1 MKSKFI
7 KSTIILLIGGLL
19 TKILSMVI
27 RIFLTRAITTK
38 GIGLYML
45 ILPTFNL
52 FITLSTFSLPIS
64 ISKLISEN
72 KKRSKNIILSII
84 PVSLLYNFIL
94 MFILIIISPLISKY
108 LLNNTT
114 LYYPVM
120 AISLTLPFICISNII
135 KGYFFG
141 KERMFPYI
149 MSNIIEQIVRLIL
162 TITLI
167 PKLMTINLT
176 IAIVGVVLINIV
188 SELSSTITMMFFI
201 PKVID
206 LKVEDFKYNKSIFRE
221 ILNVSIPTTGSRLIG
236 SITYFLEPIIL
247 TFVLLQVGYTNDFI
261 TNQYGIINGYVFPIL
276 LLPSFF
282 TMAISNALL
291 PVMSNNYNNNRKS
304 YAKNK
309 LKQAII
315 ISLLVGVPATI
326 ILMIFPE
333 FFLKLIYNTTL
344 GSNYIRIVAPVFIL
358 HYIQAPLTI
367 ALQAMG
373 KSKIAMKG
381 TLYGSIIRTIL
392 LFTTSYLKIGIWGL
406 IIATASNII
415 YITLQH
421 LYYVKKYI

>member
-1 MKSKFI
+1 
-7 KSTIILLIGGLL
+7 
-19 TKILSMVI
+19 
-27 RIFLTRAITTK
+27 
-38 GIGLYML
+38 ML

-141 KERMFPYI
+141 KERMFPYT

-206 LKVEDFKYNKSIFRE
+206 LKVEDFKYNKGIFRE

-261 TNQYGIINGYVFPIL
+261 TNQYGIINGYVYPIL

-367 ALQAMG
+367 TLQAMG

-406 IIATASNII
+406 IIATTSNII

>member
-1 MKSKFI
+1 
-7 KSTIILLIGGLL
+7 
-19 TKILSMVI
+19 
-27 RIFLTRAITTK
+27 
-38 GIGLYML
+38 
-45 ILPTFNL
+45 
-52 FITLSTFSLPIS
+52 
-64 ISKLISEN
+64 
-72 KKRSKNIILSII
+72 
-84 PVSLLYNFIL
+84 

-141 KERMFPYI
+141 KEKMIPYT

-167 PKLMTINLT
+167 PKLMIINLT

-188 SELSSTITMMFFI
+188 SELSSTITMMLFI
-201 PKVID
+201 PKIID
-206 LKVEDFKYNKSIFRE
+206 LKVEDFKYNKGIFRE

-291 PVMSNNYNNNRKS
+291 PVMSNNYNNNRKL

-406 IIATASNII
+406 IIATTSNIV

>member
-1 MKSKFI
+1 
-7 KSTIILLIGGLL
+7 
-19 TKILSMVI
+19 
-27 RIFLTRAITTK
+27 
-38 GIGLYML
+38 ML

-141 KERMFPYI
+141 KERMFPYT

-206 LKVEDFKYNKSIFRE
+206 LKVEDFKYNKGIFRE

-261 TNQYGIINGYVFPIL
+261 TNQYGIINGYVYPIL

-291 PVMSNNYNNNRKS
+291 PVVSNNYNNNRKS

-344 GSNYIRIVAPVFIL
+344 GSNYIRIVAPIFIL

>member
-1 MKSKFI
+1 
-7 KSTIILLIGGLL
+7 
-19 TKILSMVI
+19 
-27 RIFLTRAITTK
+27 
-38 GIGLYML
+38 ML

-84 PVSLLYNFIL
+84 PISLLYNFIL

-141 KERMFPYI
+141 KEKMFPYT

-188 SELSSTITMMFFI
+188 SELSSTITMMLFI

-206 LKVEDFKYNKSIFRE
+206 LKVEDFKYNKGIFRE

-261 TNQYGIINGYVFPIL
+261 TNQYGIINGYVYPIL

>member
-1 MKSKFI
+1 
-7 KSTIILLIGGLL
+7 
-19 TKILSMVI
+19 
-27 RIFLTRAITTK
+27 
-38 GIGLYML
+38 ML

-141 KERMFPYI
+141 KERMFPYT

-162 TITLI
+162 TITII

-188 SELSSTITMMFFI
+188 SELSSTITMMLFI

-206 LKVEDFKYNKSIFRE
+206 LKVEDFKYNKGIFRE
-221 ILNVSIPTTGSRLIG
+221 ILNVSIPTTSSRLIG

-261 TNQYGIINGYVFPIL
+261 TNQYGIINGYVYPIL

>member
-1 MKSKFI
+1 
-7 KSTIILLIGGLL
+7 
-19 TKILSMVI
+19 
-27 RIFLTRAITTK
+27 
-38 GIGLYML
+38 ML

-188 SELSSTITMMFFI
+188 SELSSTITMMLFI

-206 LKVEDFKYNKSIFRE
+206 LKVEDFKYNKGIFRE

-247 TFVLLQVGYTNDFI
+247 TYVLLQVGYTNDFI
-261 TNQYGIINGYVFPIL
+261 TNQYGIINGYVYPIL

-367 ALQAMG
+367 TLQAIG

-406 IIATASNII
+406 IIATTSNIV

>member
-1 MKSKFI
+1 
-7 KSTIILLIGGLL
+7 
-19 TKILSMVI
+19 
-27 RIFLTRAITTK
+27 
-38 GIGLYML
+38 ML

-84 PVSLLYNFIL
+84 PISLLYNFIL
-94 MFILIIISPLISKY
+94 MFILIIISSLISKY

-141 KERMFPYI
+141 KEKMFPYT

-188 SELSSTITMMFFI
+188 SELSSTITMMLFI

-206 LKVEDFKYNKSIFRE
+206 LKVEDFKYNKGIFRE

-247 TFVLLQVGYTNDFI
+247 TYVLLQVGYTNDFI

-315 ISLLVGVPATI
+315 ISLLVGIPATI

-367 ALQAMG
+367 TLQAMG

>member
-1 MKSKFI
+1 
-7 KSTIILLIGGLL
+7 
-19 TKILSMVI
+19 
-27 RIFLTRAITTK
+27 
-38 GIGLYML
+38 ML

-84 PVSLLYNFIL
+84 PISLLYNFIL

-141 KERMFPYI
+141 KEQMFPYT

-188 SELSSTITMMFFI
+188 SELSSTITMMLFI

-206 LKVEDFKYNKSIFRE
+206 LKVEDFKYNKGIFRE

-261 TNQYGIINGYVFPIL
+261 TNQYGIINGYVYPIL

-344 GSNYIRIVAPVFIL
+344 GSNYIRIVAPIFIL

>member
-27 RIFLTRAITTK
+27 RIALTRAITTK

-45 ILPTFNL
+45 VLPTFNL
-52 FITLSTFSLPIS
+52 FITLCTFSLPIS

-84 PVSLLYNFIL
+84 PISLLYNFIL
-94 MFILIIISPLISKY
+94 MFILIIISPFISKY
-108 LLNNTT
+108 LLNNAS

-120 AISLTLPFICISNII
+120 SIALTLPFICTSNIL

-141 KERMFPYI
+141 KERMLPYTL
-149 MSNIIEQIVRLIL
+149 SNIVEQLIRLFL
-162 TITLI
+162 TVTII
-167 PKLMTINLT
+167 PKFMKINLN
-176 IAIVGVVLINIV
+176 IAITGVVLINII
-188 SELSSTITMMFFI
+188 SELSSTITMMLFA

-206 LKVEDFKYNKSIFRE
+206 LKVEDFKYNKAIFRD
-221 ILNVSIPTTGSRLIG
+221 ILNVSIPTTSSRLIG

-247 TFVLLQVGYTNDFI
+247 TYVLAKVGYSNDFI
-261 TNQYGIINGYVFPIL
+261 TTQYGIINGYVYPIL

-291 PVMSNNYNNNRKS
+291 PVISNNYNNNRKT
-304 YAKNK
+304 YAKYK

-326 ILMIFPE
+326 IIMIFPD
-333 FFLKLIYNTTL
+333 FFLKLIYNTNL
-344 GSNYIRIVAPVFIL
+344 GSNYIKIIAPIFIL
-358 HYIQAPLTI
+358 HYIQSPLTI
-367 ALQAMG
+367 TLQAIG
-373 KSKIAMKG
+373 KSNIAMKG

-392 LFTTSYLKIGIWGL
+392 LFATSYFKIGIWGL
-406 IIATASNII
+406 IIATSSNII
-415 YITLQH
+415 YVTLQH
-421 LYYVKKYI
+421 IYYVKKYI

>member
-1 MKSKFI
+1 
-7 KSTIILLIGGLL
+7 
-19 TKILSMVI
+19 
-27 RIFLTRAITTK
+27 
-38 GIGLYML
+38 
-45 ILPTFNL
+45 
-52 FITLSTFSLPIS
+52 
-64 ISKLISEN
+64 
-72 KKRSKNIILSII
+72 
-84 PVSLLYNFIL
+84 
-94 MFILIIISPLISKY
+94 
-108 LLNNTT
+108 
-114 LYYPVM
+114 
-120 AISLTLPFICISNII
+120 
-135 KGYFFG
+135 
-141 KERMFPYI
+141 
-149 MSNIIEQIVRLIL
+149 
-162 TITLI
+162 
-167 PKLMTINLT
+167 
-176 IAIVGVVLINIV
+176 
-188 SELSSTITMMFFI
+188 MMFFI

-206 LKVEDFKYNKSIFRE
+206 LKVEDFKYNKGIFRE

-261 TNQYGIINGYVFPIL
+261 TNQYGIINGYVYPIL

-291 PVMSNNYNNNRKS
+291 PVVSNNYNNNRKS

-344 GSNYIRIVAPVFIL
+344 GSNYIRIVAPIFIL

-367 ALQAMG
+367 TLQAMG

-406 IIATASNII
+406 IIATTSNII

>member
-1 MKSKFI
+1 
-7 KSTIILLIGGLL
+7 
-19 TKILSMVI
+19 
-27 RIFLTRAITTK
+27 
-38 GIGLYML
+38 
-45 ILPTFNL
+45 
-52 FITLSTFSLPIS
+52 
-64 ISKLISEN
+64 
-72 KKRSKNIILSII
+72 
-84 PVSLLYNFIL
+84 

-188 SELSSTITMMFFI
+188 SELSSTITMMLFI

-206 LKVEDFKYNKSIFRE
+206 LKVEDFKYNKGIFRE

-247 TFVLLQVGYTNDFI
+247 TYVLLQVGYTNDFI
-261 TNQYGIINGYVFPIL
+261 TNQYGIINGYVYPIL

-291 PVMSNNYNNNRKS
+291 PVVSNNYNNNRKS

-344 GSNYIRIVAPVFIL
+344 GSNYIRIVAPIFIL

-406 IIATASNII
+406 IIATTSNII

>member
-7 KSTIILLIGGLL
+7 KSTIILLVGGLL

-84 PVSLLYNFIL
+84 PISLLYNFIL

-141 KERMFPYI
+141 KEKMFPYT

-188 SELSSTITMMFFI
+188 SELSSTITMMLFI

-206 LKVEDFKYNKSIFRE
+206 LKVEDFKYNKGIFRE

-261 TNQYGIINGYVFPIL
+261 TNQYGIINGYVYPIL

-315 ISLLVGVPATI
+315 ISLLVGVPAKI
-326 ILMIFPE
+326 ILMIFPK

-367 ALQAMG
+367 TLQAMG

>member
-1 MKSKFI
+1 
-7 KSTIILLIGGLL
+7 
-19 TKILSMVI
+19 
-27 RIFLTRAITTK
+27 
-38 GIGLYML
+38 
-45 ILPTFNL
+45 
-52 FITLSTFSLPIS
+52 
-64 ISKLISEN
+64 
-72 KKRSKNIILSII
+72 
-84 PVSLLYNFIL
+84 
-94 MFILIIISPLISKY
+94 
-108 LLNNTT
+108 
-114 LYYPVM
+114 M

-141 KERMFPYI
+141 KERMFPYT

-188 SELSSTITMMFFI
+188 SELSSTITMMLFI

-206 LKVEDFKYNKSIFRE
+206 LKVEDFKYNKGIFRE

-367 ALQAMG
+367 TLQAMG

-406 IIATASNII
+406 IIATTSNII
-415 YITLQH
+415 YVTIQH
-421 LYYVKKYI
+421 IYYVKKYI

>member
-1 MKSKFI
+1 
-7 KSTIILLIGGLL
+7 
-19 TKILSMVI
+19 
-27 RIFLTRAITTK
+27 
-38 GIGLYML
+38 ML

-141 KERMFPYI
+141 KERMFPYT

-206 LKVEDFKYNKSIFRE
+206 LKVEDFKYNKGIFRE

-261 TNQYGIINGYVFPIL
+261 TNQYGIINGYVYPIL

-344 GSNYIRIVAPVFIL
+344 GSNYIRIVAPVFIM

-406 IIATASNII
+406 IIATTSNIV

>member
-1 MKSKFI
+1 
-7 KSTIILLIGGLL
+7 
-19 TKILSMVI
+19 
-27 RIFLTRAITTK
+27 
-38 GIGLYML
+38 ML

-188 SELSSTITMMFFI
+188 SELSSTITMMLFI

-206 LKVEDFKYNKSIFRE
+206 LKVEDFKYNKGIFRE

-261 TNQYGIINGYVFPIL
+261 TNQYGIINGYVYPIL

-291 PVMSNNYNNNRKS
+291 PVVSNNYNNNRKS

-373 KSKIAMKG
+373 KSRIAMKG

-406 IIATASNII
+406 IIATTSNIV

>member
-1 MKSKFI
+1 
-7 KSTIILLIGGLL
+7 
-19 TKILSMVI
+19 
-27 RIFLTRAITTK
+27 
-38 GIGLYML
+38 ML

-84 PVSLLYNFIL
+84 PISLLYNFIL

-141 KERMFPYI
+141 KEKMFPYT

-188 SELSSTITMMFFI
+188 SELSSTITMMLFI

-206 LKVEDFKYNKSIFRE
+206 LKVEDFKYNKGIFRE

-261 TNQYGIINGYVFPIL
+261 TNQYGIINGYVYPIL

-406 IIATASNII
+406 IIATTSNII

>member
-27 RIFLTRAITTK
+27 RIALTRAITTK

-45 ILPTFNL
+45 VLPTFNL
-52 FITLSTFSLPIS
+52 FITLCTFSLPIS

-84 PVSLLYNFIL
+84 PISLLYNFIL
-94 MFILIIISPLISKY
+94 MFILIIISPFISKY
-108 LLNNTT
+108 LLNNAS

-120 AISLTLPFICISNII
+120 SIALTLPFICTSNIL

-141 KERMFPYI
+141 KERMLPYTL
-149 MSNIIEQIVRLIL
+149 SNIVEQLIRLFL
-162 TITLI
+162 TVTII
-167 PKLMTINLT
+167 PKFMKINLN
-176 IAIVGVVLINIV
+176 IAITGVVLINII
-188 SELSSTITMMFFI
+188 SELSSTITMLLFA

-206 LKVEDFKYNKSIFRE
+206 LKVEDFKYNKAIFRD
-221 ILNVSIPTTGSRLIG
+221 ILNVSIPTTSSRLIG

-247 TFVLLQVGYTNDFI
+247 TYVLAKVGYSNDFI
-261 TNQYGIINGYVFPIL
+261 TTQYGIINGYVYPIL

-291 PVMSNNYNNNRKS
+291 PVISNNYNNNRKT
-304 YAKNK
+304 YAKCK

-326 ILMIFPE
+326 IIMIFPD
-333 FFLKLIYNTTL
+333 FFLKLIYNTNL
-344 GSNYIRIVAPVFIL
+344 GSNYIKIIAPIFIL
-358 HYIQAPLTI
+358 HYIQSPLTI
-367 ALQAMG
+367 TLQAIG
-373 KSKIAMKG
+373 KSNIAMKG

-392 LFTTSYLKIGIWGL
+392 LFATSYFKIGIWGL
-406 IIATASNII
+406 IIATSSNII
-415 YITLQH
+415 YVTLQH
-421 LYYVKKYI
+421 IYYVKKYI

>member
-1 MKSKFI
+1 
-7 KSTIILLIGGLL
+7 
-19 TKILSMVI
+19 
-27 RIFLTRAITTK
+27 
-38 GIGLYML
+38 
-45 ILPTFNL
+45 
-52 FITLSTFSLPIS
+52 
-64 ISKLISEN
+64 
-72 KKRSKNIILSII
+72 
-84 PVSLLYNFIL
+84 

-141 KERMFPYI
+141 KEKMFPYT

-188 SELSSTITMMFFI
+188 SELSSTITMMLFI

-206 LKVEDFKYNKSIFRE
+206 LKVEDFKYNKGIFRE

-261 TNQYGIINGYVFPIL
+261 TNQYGIINGYVYHIL

>member
-1 MKSKFI
+1 
-7 KSTIILLIGGLL
+7 
-19 TKILSMVI
+19 
-27 RIFLTRAITTK
+27 
-38 GIGLYML
+38 ML

-188 SELSSTITMMFFI
+188 SELSSTITMMLFI

-206 LKVEDFKYNKSIFRE
+206 LKVEDFKYNKGIFRE

-247 TFVLLQVGYTNDFI
+247 TYVLLQVGYTNDFI
-261 TNQYGIINGYVFPIL
+261 TNQYGIINGYVYPIL

-291 PVMSNNYNNNRKS
+291 PVVSNNYNNNRKS

-309 LKQAII
+309 IQQAII

-406 IIATASNII
+406 IIATTSNIV

>member
-84 PVSLLYNFIL
+84 PISLLYNFIL

-141 KERMFPYI
+141 KEKMFPYT
-149 MSNIIEQIVRLIL
+149 MSNIIEQIARLIL

-188 SELSSTITMMFFI
+188 SELSSTITMMLFI

-206 LKVEDFKYNKSIFRE
+206 LKVEDFKYNKGIFRE

-367 ALQAMG
+367 TLQAIG

-406 IIATASNII
+406 IIATTSNII
-415 YITLQH
+415 YVTIQH
-421 LYYVKKYI
+421 IYYVKKYI

>member
-1 MKSKFI
+1 
-7 KSTIILLIGGLL
+7 
-19 TKILSMVI
+19 
-27 RIFLTRAITTK
+27 
-38 GIGLYML
+38 
-45 ILPTFNL
+45 
-52 FITLSTFSLPIS
+52 
-64 ISKLISEN
+64 
-72 KKRSKNIILSII
+72 
-84 PVSLLYNFIL
+84 

-141 KERMFPYI
+141 KEKMFPYT

-176 IAIVGVVLINIV
+176 IAIVGVVIINIV
-188 SELSSTITMMFFI
+188 SELSSTITMMLFI

-206 LKVEDFKYNKSIFRE
+206 LKVEDFKYNKGIFRE

-261 TNQYGIINGYVFPIL
+261 TNQYGIINGYVYPIL

-367 ALQAMG
+367 TLQAMG

-406 IIATASNII
+406 IIATTSNII
-415 YITLQH
+415 YVTIQH
-421 LYYVKKYI
+421 IYYVKKYI

>member
-1 MKSKFI
+1 
-7 KSTIILLIGGLL
+7 
-19 TKILSMVI
+19 
-27 RIFLTRAITTK
+27 
-38 GIGLYML
+38 ML

-84 PVSLLYNFIL
+84 PISLLYNFIL

-141 KERMFPYI
+141 KEKMFPYT

-188 SELSSTITMMFFI
+188 SELSSTITMMLFI

-206 LKVEDFKYNKSIFRE
+206 LKVEDFKYNKGIFRE

-261 TNQYGIINGYVFPIL
+261 TNQYGIINGYVYPIL

-367 ALQAMG
+367 TLQAMG

-406 IIATASNII
+406 IIATTSNII

>member
-27 RIFLTRAITTK
+27 RIALTRAITTK

-45 ILPTFNL
+45 VLPTFNL
-52 FITLSTFSLPIS
+52 FITLCTFSLPIS

-84 PVSLLYNFIL
+84 PISLLYNFIL
-94 MFILIIISPLISKY
+94 MFILIIISPFISKY
-108 LLNNTT
+108 LLNNAS

-120 AISLTLPFICISNII
+120 SIALTLPFICTSNIL

-141 KERMFPYI
+141 KERMLPYTL
-149 MSNIIEQIVRLIL
+149 SNIVEQLIRLFL
-162 TITLI
+162 TVTII
-167 PKLMTINLT
+167 PKFMKINLN
-176 IAIVGVVLINIV
+176 IAITGVVLINII
-188 SELSSTITMMFFI
+188 SELSSTITMLLFA

-206 LKVEDFKYNKSIFRE
+206 LKVEDFKYNKAIFRD
-221 ILNVSIPTTGSRLIG
+221 ILNVSIPTTSSRLIG

-247 TFVLLQVGYTNDFI
+247 TYVLTKVGYSNDFI
-261 TNQYGIINGYVFPIL
+261 TTQYGIINGYVYPIL

-291 PVMSNNYNNNRKS
+291 PVISNNYNNNRKT
-304 YAKNK
+304 YAKYK

-326 ILMIFPE
+326 IIMIFPD
-333 FFLKLIYNTTL
+333 FFLKLIYNTNL
-344 GSNYIRIVAPVFIL
+344 GSNYIKIIAPIFIL
-358 HYIQAPLTI
+358 HYIQSPLTI
-367 ALQAMG
+367 TLQAIG
-373 KSKIAMKG
+373 KSNIAMKG

-392 LFTTSYLKIGIWGL
+392 LFVTSYFKIGIWGL
-406 IIATASNII
+406 IIATSSNII
-415 YITLQH
+415 YVTLQH
-421 LYYVKKYI
+421 IYYVKKYI

>member
-1 MKSKFI
+1 
-7 KSTIILLIGGLL
+7 
-19 TKILSMVI
+19 
-27 RIFLTRAITTK
+27 
-38 GIGLYML
+38 ML

-84 PVSLLYNFIL
+84 PISLLYNFIL

-141 KERMFPYI
+141 KEKMFPYT

-188 SELSSTITMMFFI
+188 SELSSTITMMLFI

-206 LKVEDFKYNKSIFRE
+206 LKVEDFKYNKGIFRE
-221 ILNVSIPTTGSRLIG
+221 ILNVSVPTTGSRLIG

-247 TFVLLQVGYTNDFI
+247 TFVLLQIGYTNDFI
-261 TNQYGIINGYVFPIL
+261 TNQYGIINGYVYPIL

-291 PVMSNNYNNNRKS
+291 PVMSNNYNNNRKT

-367 ALQAMG
+367 TLQAMG

-406 IIATASNII
+406 IIATTSNII

>member
-1 MKSKFI
+1 
-7 KSTIILLIGGLL
+7 
-19 TKILSMVI
+19 
-27 RIFLTRAITTK
+27 
-38 GIGLYML
+38 ML

-141 KERMFPYI
+141 KERMFPYT

-162 TITLI
+162 TITII

-188 SELSSTITMMFFI
+188 SEMSSTITMMLFI
-201 PKVID
+201 PKVIN
-206 LKVEDFKYNKSIFRE
+206 LKVEDFKYNKGIFRE

-261 TNQYGIINGYVFPIL
+261 TNQYGIINGYVYPIL

>member
-1 MKSKFI
+1 
-7 KSTIILLIGGLL
+7 
-19 TKILSMVI
+19 
-27 RIFLTRAITTK
+27 
-38 GIGLYML
+38 
-45 ILPTFNL
+45 
-52 FITLSTFSLPIS
+52 
-64 ISKLISEN
+64 
-72 KKRSKNIILSII
+72 
-84 PVSLLYNFIL
+84 

-141 KERMFPYI
+141 KEKMFPYT

-188 SELSSTITMMFFI
+188 SELSSTITMMLFI
-201 PKVID
+201 PKIID
-206 LKVEDFKYNKSIFRE
+206 LKVEDFKYNKGIFRE

-247 TFVLLQVGYTNDFI
+247 TFVLLQIGYTNDFI

-367 ALQAMG
+367 TLQAMG

-406 IIATASNII
+406 IIATTSNII
-415 YITLQH
+415 YVTIQH
-421 LYYVKKYI
+421 IYYVKKYI

>member
-1 MKSKFI
+1 
-7 KSTIILLIGGLL
+7 
-19 TKILSMVI
+19 
-27 RIFLTRAITTK
+27 
-38 GIGLYML
+38 ML

-141 KERMFPYI
+141 KEKMFPYT

-162 TITLI
+162 TITII

-188 SELSSTITMMFFI
+188 SELSSTITMMLFI

-206 LKVEDFKYNKSIFRE
+206 LKVEDFKYNKGIFRE

-261 TNQYGIINGYVFPIL
+261 TNQYGIINGYVYPIL

>member
-27 RIFLTRAITTK
+27 RIALTRAITTK

-45 ILPTFNL
+45 VLPTFNL
-52 FITLSTFSLPIS
+52 FITLCTFSLPIS

-84 PVSLLYNFIL
+84 PISLLYNFIL
-94 MFILIIISPLISKY
+94 MFILIIISPFISKY
-108 LLNNTT
+108 LLNNAS

-120 AISLTLPFICISNII
+120 SIALTLPFICTSNIL

-141 KERMFPYI
+141 KERMLPYTL
-149 MSNIIEQIVRLIL
+149 SNIVEQLIRLFL
-162 TITLI
+162 TVTII
-167 PKLMTINLT
+167 PKFMKINLN
-176 IAIVGVVLINIV
+176 IAITGVVLINII
-188 SELSSTITMMFFI
+188 SELSSTITMMLFA

-206 LKVEDFKYNKSIFRE
+206 LKVEDFKYNKAIFRD
-221 ILNVSIPTTGSRLIG
+221 ILNVSIPTTSSRLIG

-247 TFVLLQVGYTNDFI
+247 TYVLAKVGYSNDFI
-261 TNQYGIINGYVFPIL
+261 TTQYGIINGYVYPIL

-291 PVMSNNYNNNRKS
+291 PVISNNYNNNRKT
-304 YAKNK
+304 YAKYK

-326 ILMIFPE
+326 IIMIFPD
-333 FFLKLIYNTTL
+333 FFLKLIYNTNL
-344 GSNYIRIVAPVFIL
+344 GSNYIKIIAPIFIL
-358 HYIQAPLTI
+358 HYIQSPLTI
-367 ALQAMG
+367 TLQAIG
-373 KSKIAMKG
+373 KSNIAMKG

-392 LFTTSYLKIGIWGL
+392 LFVTSYFKIGIWGL
-406 IIATASNII
+406 IIATSSNII
-415 YITLQH
+415 YVTLQH
-421 LYYVKKYI
+421 IYYVKKYI

>member
-1 MKSKFI
+1 
-7 KSTIILLIGGLL
+7 
-19 TKILSMVI
+19 
-27 RIFLTRAITTK
+27 
-38 GIGLYML
+38 ML

-141 KERMFPYI
+141 KEKMFPYT

-167 PKLMTINLT
+167 PKLMIINLT

-188 SELSSTITMMFFI
+188 SELSSTITMMLFI

-206 LKVEDFKYNKSIFRE
+206 LKVEDFKYNKGIFRE

-261 TNQYGIINGYVFPIL
+261 TNQYGIINGYVYPIL

-291 PVMSNNYNNNRKS
+291 PIMSNNYNNNRKS

-406 IIATASNII
+406 IIATTSNII

>member
-1 MKSKFI
+1 
-7 KSTIILLIGGLL
+7 
-19 TKILSMVI
+19 
-27 RIFLTRAITTK
+27 
-38 GIGLYML
+38 ML

-141 KERMFPYI
+141 KERMFPYT

-162 TITLI
+162 TITII

-188 SELSSTITMMFFI
+188 SELSSTITMMLFI
-201 PKVID
+201 PKVIN
-206 LKVEDFKYNKSIFRE
+206 LKVEDFKYNKGIFRE
-221 ILNVSIPTTGSRLIG
+221 ILNVSIPTTSSRLIG

-261 TNQYGIINGYVFPIL
+261 TNQYGIINGYVYPIL

>member
-1 MKSKFI
+1 
-7 KSTIILLIGGLL
+7 
-19 TKILSMVI
+19 
-27 RIFLTRAITTK
+27 
-38 GIGLYML
+38 ML

-84 PVSLLYNFIL
+84 PISLLYNFIL

-141 KERMFPYI
+141 KERMFPYT

-188 SELSSTITMMFFI
+188 SELSSTITMMLFI

-206 LKVEDFKYNKSIFRE
+206 LKVEDFKYNKGIFRE

-261 TNQYGIINGYVFPIL
+261 TNQYGIINGYVYPIL

-367 ALQAMG
+367 TLQAMG

>member
-27 RIFLTRAITTK
+27 RICLTRAITTK

-64 ISKLISEN
+64 ISKLISEC

-84 PVSLLYNFIL
+84 PISLLYNFIL

-108 LLNNTT
+108 LLDNTS
-114 LYYPVM
+114 LYYPIM

-141 KERMFPYI
+141 KERMFPYTI
-149 MSNIIEQIVRLIL
+149 SNIMEQIVRLIL
-162 TITLI
+162 TIILI
-167 PKLMTINLT
+167 PRLMSINLT
-176 IAIVGVVLINIV
+176 IAIVGVVLINII
-188 SELSSTITMMFFI
+188 SELASTITMMFFI

-247 TFVLLQVGYTNDFI
+247 TYVLSQVGYTSDFI
-261 TNQYGIINGYVFPIL
+261 TNQYGIINGYVYPIL

-291 PVMSNNYNNNRKS
+291 PVMSNNYNNNRTS
-304 YAKNK
+304 YAKYK

-315 ISLLVGVPATI
+315 ISLLVGIPATI
-326 ILMIFPE
+326 ILIIFPE
-333 FFLKLIYNTTL
+333 FFLKLIYNTSL
-344 GSNYIRIVAPVFIL
+344 GSNYVKLVAPIFIL
-358 HYIQAPLTI
+358 HYIQSPLTV

-373 KSKIAMKG
+373 KSKTAMKG
-381 TLYGSIIRTIL
+381 TLYGSIIRTFL
-392 LFTTSYLKIGIWGL
+392 LFATSYLEIGIWGL
-406 IIATASNII
+406 IIATSSNII
-415 YITLQH
+415 YITIH
-421 LYYVKKYI
+421 HIYYVKKYI

>member
-1 MKSKFI
+1 
-7 KSTIILLIGGLL
+7 
-19 TKILSMVI
+19 
-27 RIFLTRAITTK
+27 
-38 GIGLYML
+38 ML

-84 PVSLLYNFIL
+84 PISLLYNFIL

-141 KERMFPYI
+141 KERMFPYT

-188 SELSSTITMMFFI
+188 SELSSTITMMLFI

-206 LKVEDFKYNKSIFRE
+206 LKVEDFKYNKGIFRE

-261 TNQYGIINGYVFPIL
+261 TNQYGIINGYVYPIL

-291 PVMSNNYNNNRKS
+291 PVVSNNYNNNRKS

-367 ALQAMG
+367 TLQAMG

-406 IIATASNII
+406 IIATTSNII

>member
-1 MKSKFI
+1 
-7 KSTIILLIGGLL
+7 
-19 TKILSMVI
+19 
-27 RIFLTRAITTK
+27 
-38 GIGLYML
+38 
-45 ILPTFNL
+45 
-52 FITLSTFSLPIS
+52 
-64 ISKLISEN
+64 
-72 KKRSKNIILSII
+72 
-84 PVSLLYNFIL
+84 
-94 MFILIIISPLISKY
+94 
-108 LLNNTT
+108 
-114 LYYPVM
+114 
-120 AISLTLPFICISNII
+120 
-135 KGYFFG
+135 
-141 KERMFPYI
+141 

-188 SELSSTITMMFFI
+188 SELSSTITMMLFI

-206 LKVEDFKYNKSIFRE
+206 LKVEDFKYNKGIFRE

-261 TNQYGIINGYVFPIL
+261 TNQYGIINGYVYPIL

-291 PVMSNNYNNNRKS
+291 PVVSNNYNNNRKS

-406 IIATASNII
+406 IIATTSNII

>member
-1 MKSKFI
+1 
-7 KSTIILLIGGLL
+7 
-19 TKILSMVI
+19 
-27 RIFLTRAITTK
+27 
-38 GIGLYML
+38 ML

-84 PVSLLYNFIL
+84 PISLLYNFIL

-188 SELSSTITMMFFI
+188 SELSSTITMMLFI

-206 LKVEDFKYNKSIFRE
+206 LKVEDFKYNKGIFRE

-261 TNQYGIINGYVFPIL
+261 TNQYGIINGYVYPIL

-291 PVMSNNYNNNRKS
+291 PVVSNNYNNNRKS

-367 ALQAMG
+367 TLQAMG

-406 IIATASNII
+406 IIATTSNII